1 MTSISDFGLKLVI
14 LLEYQK
20 KTTFL
25 QKSIFQI
32 GMSKFKL
39 LRKLERFRRGHMLL
53 MIVKAK
59 KLLKLFTEK
68 DCKK

>member
-25 QKSIFQI
+25 QKSMFQI
-32 GMSKFKL
+32 SMSKFKL
-39 LRKLERFRRGHMLL
+39 LRKLERLRRGHMLL

>member
-1 MTSISDFGLKLVI
+1 M
-14 LLEYQK
+14 
-20 KTTFL
+20 
-25 QKSIFQI
+25 FQI